1 MEHEAQA
8 TAVPLLLETTD
19 AAMRKAITT
28 AWQAAGSDIP
38 VILIGEQGTGK
49 RRLAA
54 AIHAWSDRHARPF
67 VRIPCAALVERI
79 LEQGLL
85 GEAGSGATPG
95 RSETIRR
102 LRAART
108 GTLFLEELDELDAD
122 LQTKLL
128 RVVARDA
135 RQPGFS
141 SAAGAEGPRVILSAN
156 GTVDLLAPAL
166 SAVRHHLATI
176 AVPPLRSRGADLPA
190 LIDVV
195 VEHLTAR
202 YRRPGLRV
210 SPETRRA
217 LAAYSWPGNVRELV
231 DALEHAVVLATSA
244 EILPAD
250 LPDRVQAAWTTC
262 RAARR
267 RPVAAFPATE
277 RDHIARIVAASQT
290 LQEAAARL
298 GINPTTLWRKRK
310 RYGLA

>member
-19 AAMRKAITT
+19 PAMRKAITT
-28 AWQAAGSDIP
+28 ARQAAGSDIP

-54 AIHAWSDRHARPF
+54 AIHAWSERHARPF

-85 GEAGSGATPG
+85 GG

-135 RQPGFS
+135 SQPGFA

-156 GTVDLLAPAL
+156 GAVDLLAPAL
-166 SAVRHHLATI
+166 AVVRHHLAAI

-210 SPETRRA
+210 STETRRA
-217 LAAYSWPGNVRELV
+217 LAAYAWPGNVRELV
-231 DALEHAVVLATSA
+231 DALEHAVVLATSGD
-244 EILPAD
+244 ILLRD
-250 LPDRVQAAWTTC
+250 LPDRVQAAWTT
-262 RAARR
+262 RRPARR
-267 RPVAAFPATE
+267 QPTAAFPATE